1 MPSQCRIPLIRSPS
15 EDGLKYFIFTGT
27 AQERSE
33 KVAWVF
39 PGRRDGKPI
48 QETKRVLES
57 LRQASGVPA
66 GEDMISAER
75 RHRIRL
81 RWVFRHAGSLSALSI
96 SLAFFDETL
105 EFGVVLQTRQIG
117 IPCHPIPLG

>member
-1 MPSQCRIPLIRSPS
+1 MGLSILFSLERRKKEAKKSP
-15 EDGLKYFIFTGT
+15 
-27 AQERSE
+27 
-33 KVAWVF
+33 WVF